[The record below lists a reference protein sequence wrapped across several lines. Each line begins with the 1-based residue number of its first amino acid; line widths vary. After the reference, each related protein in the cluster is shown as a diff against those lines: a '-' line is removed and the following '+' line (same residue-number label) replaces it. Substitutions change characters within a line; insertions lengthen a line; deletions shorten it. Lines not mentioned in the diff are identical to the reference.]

1 MRSFRESS
9 PTSGTFPLSLAFCP
23 FIPRLLSGKFHDKLV
38 FLTPT
43 FFGLYQLNIECRL
56 LFYQLLIPDKG
67 ERAGVILPFW
77 VWELGFPK
85 KKKME
90 TWNLREGPARFQ
102 NTVSLPQPSSCCENA
117 VKVNAICA
125 LQHRFL
131 RHTRHFHSPHY
142 NGDLEAILRERPHSA
157 LDSR

>member
-67 ERAGVILPFW
+67 ERAGVILPLW

-85 KKKME
+85 KKKNG
-90 TWNLREGPARFQ
+90 NLEPTRRSRQISKYCLSPSAFVVLRKCSQSKRHLCITTSSPA
-102 NTVSLPQPSSCCENA
+102 PH
-117 VKVNAICA
+117 AI
-125 LQHRFL
+125 F
-131 RHTRHFHSPHY
+131 TRLTITATS
-142 NGDLEAILRERPHSA
+142 RPFSESG
-157 LDSR
+157 LTQR

>member
-67 ERAGVILPFW
+67 ERASVILPP
-77 VWELGFPK
+77 GFENSGFREK
-85 KKKME
+85 KNG
-90 TWNLREGPARFQ
+90 NLEPTRRSRQISKYCLSPSAFVVLRKCSQSKRHLCIATSSPA
-102 NTVSLPQPSSCCENA
+102 PH
-117 VKVNAICA
+117 AI
-125 LQHRFL
+125 F
-131 RHTRHFHSPHY
+131 TRLTITTTS
-142 NGDLEAILRERPHSA
+142 RPFSESG
-157 LDSR
+157 LTQR